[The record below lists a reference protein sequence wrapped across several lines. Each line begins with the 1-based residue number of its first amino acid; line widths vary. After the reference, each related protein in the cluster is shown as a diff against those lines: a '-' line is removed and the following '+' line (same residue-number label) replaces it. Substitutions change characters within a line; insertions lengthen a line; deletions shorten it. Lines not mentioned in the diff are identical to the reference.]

1 MVQTDTYA
9 KILMALAALA
19 GLAFLFGIILYI
31 ILWSSSNWYV
41 NWYTRHFNLPQS
53 EGRDEILDKTRH
65 VAAWFVIGAIITLFI
80 IEMFSQYYL
89 VKRQKHEYIL
99 THLKM
104 QLENKF

>member
-19 GLAFLFGIILYI
+19 GLSFLFGIILYI
-31 ILWSSSNWYV
+31 ILWSSSNWYA
-41 NWYTRHFNLPQS
+41 NWYLRHFNGPKL
-53 EGRDEILDKTRH
+53 EKTLLDNTRH
-65 VAAWFVIGAIITLFI
+65 VAAGFVIGAIISLFT

-99 THLKM
+99 THLQM
-104 QLENKF
+104 QLENKL